1 MKENDNDNNNDFIIY
16 NMNTN
21 NDLFNDDKIN
31 NIEQK
36 GEFKKRKTPTKKG
49 KKRKIN
55 EIENNIEI
63 IPVTTENLEV
73 KEDLGIKIDNLAE
86 KNIDIRNIIDKT
98 LFSQLSDIKVF
109 LLDFENDVS
118 KKLYK
123 VNKKILPK
131 IEYFELNL
139 LNQGVNI
146 SEFKKYGFGLYIF
159 FLYVISLLITFGL
172 LVIFAFHY
180 IYCIFINIIKI

>member
-63 IPVTTENLEV
+63 IPVTTDNLEV
-73 KEDLGIKIDNLAE
+73 KEDLGY
-86 KNIDIRNIIDKT
+86 KNR
-98 LFSQLSDIKVF
+98 
-109 LLDFENDVS
+109 
-118 KKLYK
+118 
-123 VNKKILPK
+123 
-131 IEYFELNL
+131 
-139 LNQGVNI
+139 
-146 SEFKKYGFGLYIF
+146 
-159 FLYVISLLITFGL
+159 
-172 LVIFAFHY
+172 
-180 IYCIFINIIKI
+180 

>member
-31 NIEQK
+31 NIEEK

-73 KEDLGIKIDNLAE
+73 KEDLGIKI
-86 KNIDIRNIIDKT
+86 
-98 LFSQLSDIKVF
+98 
-109 LLDFENDVS
+109 
-118 KKLYK
+118 
-123 VNKKILPK
+123 
-131 IEYFELNL
+131 
-139 LNQGVNI
+139 
-146 SEFKKYGFGLYIF
+146 
-159 FLYVISLLITFGL
+159 LI
-172 LVIFAFHY
+172 
-180 IYCIFINIIKI
+180 